1 METGPEG
8 GVRSGWIGAKVGIQ
22 QQIGWV
28 SDPDSSRNFLFWRGD
43 GVDGEP
49 YNAASDCANR
59 VQTQDLWLSL
69 TNTPRK
75 PGIANDHLS
84 SMGCW
89 KLFGLPTGLAVTT
102 PIDCSSSGGSH
113 TSQRRQI
120 CEPID
125 LAVGSGV
132 VLNGHLQRRGTWSTA
147 PDVNRQCDE
156 NQNHSVCGFY
166 REYDTGGEAATTT
179 LAEQVTV
186 NLSGFVNS
194 VLEADRDGL
203 FISAVNPAEGKMF
216 ICWHCIYQ
224 QFDL

>member
-1 METGPEG
+1 M
-8 GVRSGWIGAKVGIQ
+8 
-22 QQIGWV
+22 
-28 SDPDSSRNFLFWRGD
+28 
-43 GVDGEP
+43 
-49 YNAASDCANR
+49 
-59 VQTQDLWLSL
+59 
-69 TNTPRK
+69 
-75 PGIANDHLS
+75 
-84 SMGCW
+84 
-89 KLFGLPTGLAVTT
+89 
-102 PIDCSSSGGSH
+102 IDCSSSGGSH

-186 NLSGFVNS
+186 NLSRFREFCLGS
-194 VLEADRDGL
+194 
-203 FISAVNPAEGKMF
+203 
-216 ICWHCIYQ
+216 
-224 QFDL
+224 